1 MDQHKLA
8 LLITLLYEIKC
19 ACLTICK
26 GAQCY
31 PLAMKSPTQ
40 DYDVVIIGGGPAGL
54 TAAIYTG
61 RASLKTVVLERG
73 LPGGQIAQTEEVENY
88 PGFPEPIS
96 GMELAQRMQQ
106 QAEKFGGK
114 IEMEE
119 VLAVKRL
126 DDDRA
131 HEYPFLVEGYG
142 ADYRAKAVILATG
155 ANPKRLGVVG
165 EENFWGKGV
174 STCATCDG
182 FFYRGKKVVVVGG
195 GDAAVE
201 EGLFLTKFA
210 SEVTIIHRR
219 DSLRAN
225 KVAQARAFA
234 HPKIKFIWDTAI
246 EEIQGEGSVSGVRLK
261 NLKTGETSEMATDGV
276 FIFVGHV
283 PNTEFVKDLVHLRED
298 GYVDVKEEIYTNV
311 PMLFAAGDVSDY
323 MYRQL
328 GTSIGAG
335 TRAAMSAE
343 RALAALEVAGHTITA
358 AD

>member
-1 MDQHKLA
+1 MTQH
-8 LLITLLYEIKC
+8 
-19 ACLTICK
+19 
-26 GAQCY
+26 
-31 PLAMKSPTQ
+31 
-40 DYDVVIIGGGPAGL
+40 YDVVIVGGGPAGL

-61 RASLKTVVLERG
+61 RASLSTLILEKG

-96 GMELAQRMQQ
+96 GMELASRMQQ
-106 QAEKFGGK
+106 QAEKFGGV
-114 IEMEE
+114 IEMDE
-119 VLAVKRL
+119 VQAIVRS
-126 DDDRA
+126 DDDQA
-131 HEYPFLVEGYG
+131 HEYPFTVTGYSG
-142 ADYRAKAVILATG
+142 TYRAKAVILATG
-155 ANPKRLGVVG
+155 ANPKRLYVPG
-165 EENFWGKGV
+165 EEHFWGKGV

-210 SEVTIIHRR
+210 AEVTLIHRR

-234 HPKIKFIWDTAI
+234 NHKMKFIWDTAV
-246 EEIQGEGSVSGVRLK
+246 EEIQGDDTVTGVRLK
-261 NLKTGETSEMATDGV
+261 NLKTGEVQDMATDGV
-276 FIFVGHV
+276 FIFIGHV
-283 PNTEFVKDLVHLRED
+283 PNTGFVQDTVKLRPD
-298 GYVDVKEEIYTNV
+298 GYVDVTDEIYTSV

-323 MYRQL
+323 IYRQL
-328 GTSIGAG
+328 GTSVGAG

-343 RALAALEVAGHTITA
+343 RALAALEVEAETA

>member
-1 MDQHKLA
+1 MSEDHNSNA
-8 LLITLLYEIKC
+8 
-19 ACLTICK
+19 
-26 GAQCY
+26 
-31 PLAMKSPTQ
+31 
-40 DYDVVIIGGGPAGL
+40 YDVIIIGGGPAGL

-61 RASLKTVVLERG
+61 RAALSTLILEKG

-96 GMELAQRMQQ
+96 GMELASRMQQ

-119 VLAVKRL
+119 VQHITHDAE
-126 DDDRA
+126 A
-131 HEYPFLVEGYG
+131 HPYPFLVKGYG
-142 ADYRAKAVILATG
+142 GEYRAKSIILATG
-155 ANPKRLGVVG
+155 ANPKKLGIAG

-210 SEVTIIHRR
+210 EEVTLIHRR
-219 DSLRAN
+219 DTLRAN

-234 HPKIKFIWDTAI
+234 NPKMKFIWDTVV
-246 EEIQGEGSVSGVRLK
+246 EEVLGDGNVSGVKLK
-261 NLKTGETSEMATDGV
+261 NLKTGEVSDFATDGV
-276 FIFVGHV
+276 FVFVGHV
-283 PNTEFVKDLVHLRED
+283 PNTEFVKGLVKLRED
-298 GYVDVKEEIYTNV
+298 GYVDVNDEIYTNV

-323 MYRQL
+323 IYRQL
-328 GTSIGAG
+328 GTSVGAG

-343 RALAALEVAGHTITA
+343 RALAALEVAGEETA